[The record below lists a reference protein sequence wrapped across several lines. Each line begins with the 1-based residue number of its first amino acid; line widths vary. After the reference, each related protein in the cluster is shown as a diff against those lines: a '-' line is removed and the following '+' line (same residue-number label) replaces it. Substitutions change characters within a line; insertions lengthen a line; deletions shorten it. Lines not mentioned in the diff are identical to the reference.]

1 MSPEIITLLMFAG
14 ILVGVLF
21 GFQTAFVLAGLS
33 MIFGVIFMGPNII
46 FGLFVVRLLGLMKN
60 YVLLAVPLFLFMGV
74 FMERSGVA
82 ERLYS
87 AMYLW
92 LGGLRGGLAMA
103 TIVICVIFAA
113 ATGVVGASEVTI
125 GLLALPAML
134 KRKFDKPLACG
145 TICAGGTLGILIPPS
160 IMIVIYGPTAG
171 LSVGKLF
178 LAAFIPGILL
188 GLLYMSY
195 IGIRCY
201 FRPQLGPPM
210 PAEERTAPLG
220 RKILLLLTSILPP
233 LFLIFAVLGTI
244 FFGVAAVTEAAA
256 MGAIASI
263 ILALIYRQVS
273 FQVIKEACRR
283 TLQITSMIMMIA
295 LGAAFFSSTFV
306 ALGGGDVV
314 NNFLLGLP
322 FGKWGV
328 LLTMMAMLTVLGMFI
343 DWLGIVFIV
352 VPLFT
357 PIAQALGFDPIWFA
371 LLVMI
376 NLQISFLTPP
386 FAYSIFYLK
395 GIVPPEVTT
404 VDIYRGVFPFVALQ
418 ILGLG
423 LCIIFPKLI
432 TFLPTLM
439 IK

>member
-134 KRKFDKPLACG
+134 KRKFNKPLACG

>member
-134 KRKFDKPLACG
+134 KRKFNKPLACG

-188 GLLYMSY
+188 GLLYISY

-244 FFGVAAVTEAAA
+244 LFGVAAVTEAAA

-418 ILGLG
+418 IIGLG

>member
-1 MSPEIITLLMFAG
+1 MFAG
-14 ILVGVLF
+14 ILVGVLL

-33 MIFGVIFMGPNII
+33 MLFGVIFMGPDII
-46 FGLFVVRLLGLMKN
+46 FGLFIARLLGLMKS

-134 KRKFDKPLACG
+134 KRDFYKPLACG

-188 GLLYMSY
+188 GLLYITY

-201 FRPQLGPPM
+201 FRPHEGPPM
-210 PAEERTAPLG
+210 PLEERTASLR
-220 RKILLLLTSILPP
+220 RKIFLLLTSIVPP

-244 FFGVAAVTEAAA
+244 FFGVAAVTEAAS
-256 MGAIASI
+256 MGAIASV
-263 ILALIYRQVS
+263 ILALIYRQVD
-273 FQVIKEACRR
+273 FQVLKGACWR

-295 LGAAFFSSTFV
+295 VGAAFFSATFV

-314 NNFLLGLP
+314 NDFLLGLP
-322 FGKWGV
+322 FGKWGI
-328 LLTMMAMLTVLGMFI
+328 LLTMMAILTVLGMFI

-357 PIAQALGFDPIWFA
+357 PIANALGFDPIWFA
-371 LLVMI
+371 MLVMI

-395 GIVPPEVTT
+395 GITPPEVTT
-404 VDIYRGVFPFVALQ
+404 GHIYRGVFPFVVLQ
-418 ILGLG
+418 IIGLG
-423 LCIIFPKLI
+423 LCMIFPKLI

>member
-14 ILVGVLF
+14 ILLGVLL
-21 GFQTAFVLAGLS
+21 GYQTAFVLGGLS
-33 MIFGVIFMGPNII
+33 MIFGLIFIGPDI
-46 FGLFVVRLLGLMKN
+46 FGFFILRLLGLMKN
-60 YVLLAVPLFLFMGV
+60 YILLAVPLFLFMGV
-74 FMERSGVA
+74 FMEKSGVA

-87 AMYLW
+87 SMYLW
-92 LGGLRGGLAMA
+92 LGGLRGGLAIA

-125 GLLALPAML
+125 GLMALPAML

-160 IMIVIYGPTAG
+160 IMIVMYGPTAG

-178 LAAFIPGILL
+178 MGAFIPGIML
-188 GLLYMSY
+188 GILYIVY
-195 IGIRCY
+195 IAIRCY
-201 FRPQLGPPM
+201 FKPQDGPPM
-210 PAEERTAPLG
+210 PPEERMVPMSK
-220 RKILLLLTSILPP
+220 KITLLFTSILPP

-244 FFGVAAVTEAAA
+244 FFGIAAVTEAAS

-263 ILALIYRQVS
+263 ILAVIYRQVD

-283 TLQITSMIMMIA
+283 TLQITSMILMIA
-295 LGAAFFSSTFV
+295 VGAGFFTSTFV

-322 FGKWGV
+322 FGKWGI
-328 LLTMMAMLTVLGMFI
+328 LLTMMAMLTILGMFI
-343 DWLGIVFIV
+343 DWIGIVFIV

-357 PIAQALGFDPIWFA
+357 PIAEQLGFDPIWFA

-395 GIVPPEVTT
+395 GITPPEVTT
-404 VDIYRGVFPFVALQ
+404 VHIYKGVFPFVGLQ
-418 ILGLG
+418 IIGLG
-423 LCIIFPKLI
+423 LCIVFPKLI
-432 TFLPTLM
+432 TFLPSLM

>member
-134 KRKFDKPLACG
+134 KRKFNKPLACG

-418 ILGLG
+418 IIGLG

>member
-134 KRKFDKPLACG
+134 KRKFNKPLACG

-220 RKILLLLTSILPP
+220 RKIMLLLTSILPP

-295 LGAAFFSSTFV
+295 VGAAFFSSTFV

-328 LLTMMAMLTVLGMFI
+328 LLTMMGMLTVLGMFI

-357 PIAQALGFDPIWFA
+357 PIAQGLGFDPIWFA

-418 ILGLG
+418 IIGLG
-423 LCIIFPKLI
+423 LCIIFPRLI

>member
-1 MSPEIITLLMFAG
+1 MSPEIITILMFAG
-14 ILVGVLF
+14 ILVGVLV

-33 MIFGVIFMGPNII
+33 MIFGVIFMGPDMILGFFI
-46 FGLFVVRLLGLMKN
+46 MRLLGLMKN

-134 KRKFDKPLACG
+134 KRDFYKPLACG

-188 GLLYMSY
+188 GVLYILY

-201 FRPQLGPPM
+201 FRPKDGPPM
-210 PAEERTAPLG
+210 PLEERTAPLG
-220 RKILLLLTSILPP
+220 RKIFLLLTSILPP

-256 MGAIASI
+256 MGAIASV
-263 ILALIYRQVS
+263 ILALIYRQVD
-273 FQVIKEACRR
+273 FQVLKEACWR

-295 LGAAFFSSTFV
+295 VGAAFFSSTFV

-322 FGKWGV
+322 FGKWGI
-328 LLTMMAMLTVLGMFI
+328 LLTMMAILTVLGMFI

-357 PIAQALGFDPIWFA
+357 PIANALGFDPIWFA
-371 LLVMI
+371 MLVMI

-395 GIVPPEVTT
+395 GITPPEVTT
-404 VDIYRGVFPFVALQ
+404 LHIYRGVFPFVALQ
-418 ILGLG
+418 IIGLG
-423 LCIIFPKLI
+423 LCMIFPTLI
-432 TFLPTLM
+432 TFLPSLM
-439 IK
+439 IR

>member
-134 KRKFDKPLACG
+134 KRKFNKPLACG

-188 GLLYMSY
+188 GLLYISY

-244 FFGVAAVTEAAA
+244 LFGVAAVTEAAA

-357 PIAQALGFDPIWFA
+357 PIAQGLGFDPIWFA

-418 ILGLG
+418 IIGLG

>member
-1 MSPEIITLLMFAG
+1 MFAG
-14 ILVGVLF
+14 ILVGVLL
-21 GFQTAFVLAGLS
+21 GYQTAFVLGGLS
-33 MIFGVIFMGPNII
+33 MIFGLIFIGPDI
-46 FGLFVVRLLGLMKN
+46 FGFFTLRLLGLMKN
-60 YVLLAVPLFLFMGV
+60 YILLAVPLFLFMGV
-74 FMERSGVA
+74 FMEKSGVA

-87 AMYLW
+87 SMYLW
-92 LGGLRGGLAMA
+92 LGGLRGGLAIA

-125 GLLALPAML
+125 GLMALPAML

-160 IMIVIYGPTAG
+160 IMIVMYGPTAG

-178 LAAFIPGILL
+178 MGAFIPGIML
-188 GLLYMSY
+188 GILYIVY
-195 IGIRCY
+195 IAIRCY
-201 FRPQLGPPM
+201 FKPQDGPPM
-210 PAEERTAPLG
+210 PPEERMVPMSK
-220 RKILLLLTSILPP
+220 KITLLFTSILPP

-244 FFGVAAVTEAAA
+244 FFGIAAVTEAAS

-263 ILALIYRQVS
+263 ILASIYRQLD

-283 TLQITSMIMMIA
+283 TLQITSMILMIA
-295 LGAAFFSSTFV
+295 VGAGFFTSTFV

-322 FGKWGV
+322 FGKWGI
-328 LLTMMAMLTVLGMFI
+328 LLTMMAILTILGMFI
-343 DWLGIVFIV
+343 DWIGIVFII

-357 PIAQALGFDPIWFA
+357 PIAAQLGFDPIWFA

-395 GIVPPEVTT
+395 GITPPEVTT
-404 VDIYRGVFPFVALQ
+404 VHIYKGVFPFVGLQ
-418 ILGLG
+418 IIGLG
-423 LCIIFPKLI
+423 LCIVFPKLI
-432 TFLPTLM
+432 TFLPSLM

>member
-220 RKILLLLTSILPP
+220 RKIMLLLTSILPP

-328 LLTMMAMLTVLGMFI
+328 LLTMMGMLTVLGMFI

-418 ILGLG
+418 IIGLG

>member
-1 MSPEIITLLMFAG
+1 MSPEIITVLMFAG
-14 ILVGVLF
+14 ILVGVLL

-33 MIFGVIFMGPNII
+33 MIFGVIFMGPDII
-46 FGLFVVRLLGLMKN
+46 FGLFIARLVGLMKS

-92 LGGLRGGLAMA
+92 LGGLKGGLAMA

-134 KRKFDKPLACG
+134 KRDFSKPLACG

-188 GLLYMSY
+188 GLLYITY
-195 IGIRCY
+195 IGVRCY
-201 FRPQLGPPM
+201 FRPHEGPPM
-210 PAEERTAPLG
+210 PLEERTASLG
-220 RKILLLLTSILPP
+220 RKIFLLLTSIVPP

-256 MGAIASI
+256 MGAIASV
-263 ILALIYRQVS
+263 ILALIYRQVN
-273 FQVIKEACRR
+273 FRVVKEACWG

-295 LGAAFFSSTFV
+295 VGAAFFSATFV

-328 LLTMMAMLTVLGMFI
+328 LLTMMAILTVLGMFI

-357 PIAQALGFDPIWFA
+357 PIAKALGFDPIWFA
-371 LLVMI
+371 MLVMI
-376 NLQISFLTPP
+376 NLQVSFLTPP

-395 GIVPPEVTT
+395 GITPPEVTT
-404 VDIYRGVFPFVALQ
+404 LHIYRGVLPFVALQ
-418 ILGLG
+418 IIGLT
-423 LCIIFPKLI
+423 LCMIFPKLI

-439 IK
+439 IR

>member
-220 RKILLLLTSILPP
+220 RKIMLLLTSILPP

-357 PIAQALGFDPIWFA
+357 PIAQGLGFDPIWFA

-418 ILGLG
+418 IIGLG

>member
-134 KRKFDKPLACG
+134 KRKFNKPLACG

-188 GLLYMSY
+188 GLLYISY

-220 RKILLLLTSILPP
+220 KKILLLLTSILPP

-244 FFGVAAVTEAAA
+244 LFGVAAVTEAAA

-357 PIAQALGFDPIWFA
+357 PIAQGLGFDPIWFA

-418 ILGLG
+418 IIGLG

>member
-134 KRKFDKPLACG
+134 KRKFNKPLACG

-210 PAEERTAPLG
+210 PTEERTAPLG
-220 RKILLLLTSILPP
+220 RKIMLLLTSILPP

-295 LGAAFFSSTFV
+295 VGAAFFSSTFV

-328 LLTMMAMLTVLGMFI
+328 LLTMMAILTVLGMFI

-418 ILGLG
+418 IIGLG

>member
-1 MSPEIITLLMFAG
+1 MSPEIITIMMFAG
-14 ILVGVLF
+14 ILVGVLL

-33 MIFGVIFMGPNII
+33 MLFGVIFMGPDII
-46 FGLFVVRLLGLMKN
+46 FGLFIARLLGLMKS

-92 LGGLRGGLAMA
+92 LGGLKGGLAMA

-134 KRKFDKPLACG
+134 KRDFYKPLACG

-188 GLLYMSY
+188 GLLYITY
-195 IGIRCY
+195 IGVRCY
-201 FRPQLGPPM
+201 FRPHEGPPM
-210 PAEERTAPLG
+210 PLEERTASLV
-220 RKILLLLTSILPP
+220 RKIFLLLTSIVPP

-256 MGAIASI
+256 MGAIASV
-263 ILALIYRQVS
+263 ILALIYRQVN
-273 FQVIKEACRR
+273 FRVLKEACWR

-295 LGAAFFSSTFV
+295 VGAAFFSATFV

-322 FGKWGV
+322 FGKWGI
-328 LLTMMAMLTVLGMFI
+328 LLTMMAILTVLGMFI

-357 PIAQALGFDPIWFA
+357 PIAKALGFDPIWFA
-371 LLVMI
+371 MLVMI

-395 GIVPPEVTT
+395 GITPPEVTT
-404 VDIYRGVFPFVALQ
+404 LHIYRGVFPFVALQ
-418 ILGLG
+418 IIGLS
-423 LCIIFPKLI
+423 LCMFFPTLI
-432 TFLPTLM
+432 TFLPSLM
-439 IK
+439 IR

>member
-14 ILVGVLF
+14 ILVGVLL

-33 MIFGVIFMGPNII
+33 MIFGVIFMGPDMILGFFI
-46 FGLFVVRLLGLMKN
+46 MRLLGLMKS

-134 KRKFDKPLACG
+134 KRDFYKPLACG

-188 GLLYMSY
+188 GLLYITY

-201 FRPQLGPPM
+201 FRPHEGPPM
-210 PAEERTAPLG
+210 PLEERTASLR
-220 RKILLLLTSILPP
+220 RKIFLLLTSIVPP

-244 FFGVAAVTEAAA
+244 FFGVAAVTEAAS
-256 MGAIASI
+256 MGAIASV
-263 ILALIYRQVS
+263 ILALIYRQVD
-273 FQVIKEACRR
+273 FQVLKGACWR

-295 LGAAFFSSTFV
+295 VGAAFFSATFV

-314 NNFLLGLP
+314 NDFLLGLP
-322 FGKWGV
+322 FGKWGI
-328 LLTMMAMLTVLGMFI
+328 LLTMMAILTVLGMFI

-357 PIAQALGFDPIWFA
+357 PIANALGFDPIWFA
-371 LLVMI
+371 MLVMI

-395 GIVPPEVTT
+395 GITPPEVTT
-404 VDIYRGVFPFVALQ
+404 GHIYRGVFPFVVLQ
-418 ILGLG
+418 IIGLG
-423 LCIIFPKLI
+423 LCMIFPKLI